1 MARVRAMSRETA
13 DKRTAVMRERVPES
27 SSRRGRGYAAEAVR
41 ALATWS
47 FTGLGVQRL
56 EWRAEAGNT
65 ASRAVAM
72 KVGSAMEGVLR
83 AAQTSDNSLRDTWI
97 GALLPS
103 DLGLPF
109 AVPHH
114 AAQVNAPA

>member
-1 MARVRAMSRETA
+1 
-13 DKRTAVMRERVPES
+13 
-27 SSRRGRGYAAEAVR
+27 
-41 ALATWS
+41 
-47 FTGLGVQRL
+47 
-56 EWRAEAGNT
+56 
-65 ASRAVAM
+65 M